1 MLLYPGTFS
10 IQCISIDWWFLFLN
24 NLYSNHCLVSFQ
36 VFPTFY
42 REFILQVVTN
52 FGNSLK
58 YGNQYIYQSMPRMLT
73 LWLDYGS
80 ESNRKYQ
87 TEIVTRKT
95 RRSTIG
101 LNDNLPTKTEPG
113 LIDLLRYILK
123 LFFFLT
129 EITSLWERT
138 VFFFMRIMI

>member
-80 ESNRKYQ
+80 EVTESTKLKSSQGKREGASLDSMTIFLRK
-87 TEIVTRKT
+87 
-95 RRSTIG
+95 
-101 LNDNLPTKTEPG
+101 LNE
-113 LIDLLRYILK
+113 
-123 LFFFLT
+123 
-129 EITSLWERT
+129 
-138 VFFFMRIMI
+138 V